1 MVLGYHVSPGY
12 LLISVLISY
21 DMIGQAMM
29 YEGQITILCRE
40 PNSRCVVTVVLY
52 NSDSLQSSVSQL
64 SGLNLTGESGPAKLL
79 RFFSWQ
85 IGNAGQLAS

>member
-40 PNSRCVVTVVLY
+40 PNSRCVVLY
-52 NSDSLQSSVSQL
+52 NSDSLQSSESQL
-64 SGLNLTGESGPAKLL
+64 SGLNLTGESGPAKLIL
-79 RFFSWQ
+79 FFSWQ
-85 IGNAGQLAS
+85 IGNAGH